1 MQLAALITFADRAD
15 RAERAGARFEWG
27 MLHDPDSAL
36 YPAVTAESALRLIE
50 GRTAAVL
57 GEDTLRAWSI
67 RARKSGWED
76 VWIVG
81 RSARPRLPGAAW
93 EPASIEAHDVLG
105 PDRRAVR
112 VTVSLPS
119 SPPRVIDL
127 DLPDEP
133 ACARLLRNPFK
144 RPPSPPRAGVDAVV
158 TSNLIFAENGTK
170 LFARGRGGEVL
181 AYPVPSASHG
191 SPGRP
196 ERYMPKSRGVVVAV
210 GWMSRVLVMLIADK
224 HELRFESTNGKI
236 LTNLRLPIPLPEE
249 LGFAAPTLDDPL
261 ALLVFKSHGPRLVPI
276 TTDAPALAL
285 RPVSA
290 VSRAIFG
297 VAIGLSPSA
306 LTSSMFAAGDFFDKL
321 RAAYRKAFE
330 QLEREGRI
338 DEAAFVLAELL
349 HVDEEAVAFL
359 ERHGRLRLAAEVAEA
374 RDLPPG
380 LIVRQWFL
388 AGDVARWPASRG
400 ASAPSRMRWP
410 ASRST
415 RASLSCGCSGPT
427 RSRPPATTRPPS
439 MSSGRSPRAGA
450 SALRGSTR

>member
-1 MQLAALITFADRAD
+1 MIALPPPLAGWRTLTALLPPDLAAGLGPWIERLVLALGALRAARPRPGGEPDGFSGITRRGSYERLLLSEWLLADELPDEFARRATMGEHAFHDLARRTPSQAASSIALFDAGPDQLGSPRIVQLAALITLAD

-57 GEDTLRAWSI
+57 GEDARCAWSI

-93 EPASIEAHDVLG
+93 EPASIEAHDVLD

-144 RPPSPPRAGVDAVV
+144 RPPSPPHAGVDAVV
-158 TSNLIFAENGTK
+158 TSNLIFAENGAK
-170 LFARGRGGEVL
+170 LFARGRGGEIL

-196 ERYMPKSRGVVVAV
+196 KRYMPKRRGVVVAV
-210 GWMSRVLVMLIADK
+210 AWLDRALTMLIADG
-224 HELRFESTNGKI
+224 HELRFESTTGRT
-236 LTNLRLPIPLPEE
+236 LTNLKLPIPLPEE
-249 LGFAAPTLDDPL
+249 LGFAAPTLDEPL
-261 ALLVFKSHGPRLVPI
+261 ALLVFKHCGSRFVPI
-276 TTDAPALAL
+276 TTDARGALFEMSNDLDPPISRVVPEVAALAVV
-285 RPVSA
+285 RGQ
-290 VSRAIFG
+290 I
-297 VAIGLSPSA
+297 
-306 LTSSMFAAGDFFDKL
+306 
-321 RAAYRKAFE
+321 
-330 QLEREGRI
+330 
-338 DEAAFVLAELL
+338 AFVGRD
-349 HVDEEAVAFL
+349 VDD
-359 ERHGRLRLAAEVAEA
+359 AAT
-374 RDLPPG
+374 LTG
-380 LIVRQWFL
+380 VR
-388 AGDVARWPASRG
+388 REPKR
-400 ASAPSRMRWP
+400 
-410 ASRST
+410 
-415 RASLSCGCSGPT
+415 
-427 RSRPPATTRPPS
+427 
-439 MSSGRSPRAGA
+439 
-450 SALRGSTR
+450 